1 MWRGEAVITANPAR
15 LVLIKVGWLV
25 GWSWSFLL
33 QTNRRAALV
42 ATALVSLMSALMQG
56 AAYLIGGIIIMIAF
70 KKIYFSR
77 LFWSTLRVPMEVS
90 HGFRLTDKRQQQDR
104 WIFYLSL

>member
-56 AAYLIGGIIIMIAF
+56 AAYLIDGIIIMIAF
-70 KKIYFSR
+70 KKN
-77 LFWSTLRVPMEVS
+77 LFFQAILEHFASSDGGIPWVPT
-90 HGFRLTDKRQQQDR
+90 H
-104 WIFYLSL
+104 

>member
-1 MWRGEAVITANPAR
+1 MWRGEAVITANPAP

-70 KKIYFSR
+70 KKN
-77 LFWSTLRVPMEVS
+77 LFFQAILEHFESSDGGIPWVPT
-90 HGFRLTDKRQQQDR
+90 H
-104 WIFYLSL
+104 